1 MPELV
6 SEGAF
11 GAPSVSDCGPARNA
25 GVEPR
30 STLVAMMTCI
40 ERTYHRRRRRQS
52 RLGRLTPTEFETIMN
67 TTVALAA
74 RLQPDTYP
82 CSSPERNRTLK
93 A

>member
-1 MPELV
+1 MQRPKALCRDRAGFEVYPHLVPELV

-40 ERTYHRRRRRQS
+40 ERTYHRRRRQT
-52 RLGRLTPTEFETIMN
+52 RLGRLTPIEFETIIKP
-67 TTVALAA
+67 AA
-74 RLQPDTYP
+74 DQ
-82 CSSPERNRTLK
+82 
-93 A
+93 AA

>member
-1 MPELV
+1 MQRPKALCRDRAGFEVYPHLVPELV

-74 RLQPDTYP
+74 
-82 CSSPERNRTLK
+82 
-93 A
+93 